1 MKNKIAVA
9 VGYYF
14 GFVSEEDIKDILLEP
29 VEVSIKFDSKVYDLH
44 KGKTYADSRKLDDLL
59 DKTEEYSIDAY
70 KVNEEPSSTSF
81 TIVNGI
87 EIDLMYY
94 VNDFLMI
101 RKMIKDEDF
110 KTRVSIRFEKE
121 FMSVGSKEVS
131 GNVILGRVVNSEV
144 KKWIHENW
152 EEIQNDKAKIRR
164 FRQAQ
169 NHKNRHTSE

>member
-29 VEVSIKFDSKVYDLH
+29 VDASIKFDSKVYDLY
-44 KGKTYADSRKLDDLL
+44 KGKTYADSRKLDNLL

-70 KVNEEPSSTSF
+70 RVNEEPSSTSF
-81 TIVNGI
+81 TIVNGV
-87 EIDLMYY
+87 EVDLMDY

-110 KTRVSIRFEKE
+110 KTRVSIKFEKE
-121 FMSVGSKEVS
+121 FMSVRSEEVS
-131 GNVILGRVVNSEV
+131 GNIILRRVVNSEV
-144 KKWIHENW
+144 KKWVHENW
-152 EEIQNDKAKIRR
+152 EQIQNDKAKIRR
-164 FRQAQ
+164 FRQA
-169 NHKNRHTSE
+169 